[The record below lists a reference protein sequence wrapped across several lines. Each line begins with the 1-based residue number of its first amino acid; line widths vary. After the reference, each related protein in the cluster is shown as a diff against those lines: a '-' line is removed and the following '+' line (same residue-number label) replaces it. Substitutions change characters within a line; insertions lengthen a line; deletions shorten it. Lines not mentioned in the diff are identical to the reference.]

1 LNVAGALRVFFGAFH
16 VSLWSG
22 LCHADFMRT
31 LAFISLIVVLAGPA
45 QAASPEADRAT
56 QLDRLFGELHPATTT
71 RDPDRIIADIW
82 QIWGQNDSPTAEL
95 LIREGTAA
103 MNAHEYDAAEKV
115 FIQLIESYPSFA
127 EGWNKRATLYFM
139 MGRFDASL
147 IDIQH
152 VLDLEP
158 RHFGAL
164 AGKAAILRAQ
174 GKNREALQVL
184 RETLVINPHMASVVE
199 AIKALEKSQP
209 DI

>member
-1 LNVAGALRVFFGAFH
+1 MRILATLSILLALSFPVFAAEEDAKR
-16 VSLWSG
+16 
-22 LCHADFMRT
+22 AD
-31 LAFISLIVVLAGPA
+31 
-45 QAASPEADRAT
+45 
-56 QLDRLFGELHPATTT
+56 QLDKLFGELHQVSTT
-71 RDPDRIIADIW
+71 RDPDKIVADIW

-103 MNAHEYDAAEKV
+103 MNAHAFGAAETI
-115 FIQLIESYPSFA
+115 FIQLVESYPNYA
-127 EGWNKRATLYFM
+127 EGWNKRATLYFI

-147 IDIQH
+147 TDIQH

-174 GKNREALQVL
+174 GKGREALKVL
-184 RETLVINPHMASVVE
+184 RETLAINPHMTSVMQ
-199 AIKALEKSQP
+199 AIKELEKNQP

>member
-1 LNVAGALRVFFGAFH
+1 MARWGLSGAFC
-16 VSLWSG
+16 VYLWRK
-22 LCHADFMRT
+22 LCHIVGMRN
-31 LAFISLIVVLAGPA
+31 LAILSILLALGGQPA
-45 QAASPEADRAT
+45 VAVDNDASRSD
-56 QLDRLFGELHPATTT
+56 QLDKLFGELHQASTARNPNT
-71 RDPDRIIADIW
+71 IIADIW
-82 QIWGQNDSPTAEL
+82 QIWGSNNSATAEL

-115 FIQLIESYPSFA
+115 LIQLIESYPDYA

-147 IDIQH
+147 TDIQR

-174 GKNREALQVL
+174 GKNREALGVL
-184 RETLVINPHMASVVE
+184 RETLTINPHMDSVKL
-199 AIKALEKSQP
+199 AIKELEKTQP

>member
-1 LNVAGALRVFFGAFH
+1 MRILATLLILLALG
-16 VSLWSG
+16 G
-22 LCHADFMRT
+22 LPAIAADT
-31 LAFISLIVVLAGPA
+31 D
-45 QAASPEADRAT
+45 ASRSD
-56 QLDRLFGELHPATTT
+56 QLDKLFGELHQASTA
-71 RDPDRIIADIW
+71 RDPNKIIADIW
-82 QIWGQNDSPTAEL
+82 QIWGSNNSATAEL

-115 FIQLIESYPSFA
+115 LIQLIESYPDYA

-139 MGRFDASL
+139 EGRFDASL
-147 IDIQH
+147 TDIQH

-174 GKNREALQVL
+174 GKNREAMGVL
-184 RETLVINPHMASVVE
+184 HETLIINPHMDSVKM
-199 AIKALEKSQP
+199 AIKELEKTQP

>member
-1 LNVAGALRVFFGAFH
+1 
-16 VSLWSG
+16 
-22 LCHADFMRT
+22 MRI
-31 LAFISLIVVLAGPA
+31 LSVLAVLTALSFPA
-45 QAASPEADRAT
+45 FAAREDAKRID
-56 QLDRLFGELHPATTT
+56 QLDKLFGELHQASTT
-71 RDPDRIIADIW
+71 RDPDKIIADIW
-82 QIWGQNDSPTAEL
+82 QIWGSNDSATAEL

-115 FIQLIESYPSFA
+115 LIQLVESYPEYA

-147 IDIQH
+147 TDIQH

-174 GKNREALQVL
+174 GHTREALGVL
-184 RETLVINPHMASVVE
+184 REALAINPHMVSVIQS
-199 AIKALEKSQP
+199 IKELEKEQP